1 MNPTWVIPSVLNIPA
16 LIAAVSL
23 CVAHHSRAV
32 WPAVS
37 PVRLVPIISSSQRC
51 GSIRKTVSVAP
62 VVSLGRGRARYLSS
76 IPGERSCQPDEVS
89 ASKQDKRLTKT
100 IKQTAL
106 CVASS
111 RPNVPEFRYR
121 IFIIFATAKSKYR
134 ALRFRMVLEKRPQ
147 RIADLF
153 VLLCCR
159 TLYPFD
165 RIRRPLPTWR
175 HAVAKSF
182 FGGATAINWG

>member
-1 MNPTWVIPSVLNIPA
+1 
-16 LIAAVSL
+16 
-23 CVAHHSRAV
+23 
-32 WPAVS
+32 
-37 PVRLVPIISSSQRC
+37 
-51 GSIRKTVSVAP
+51 
-62 VVSLGRGRARYLSS
+62 
-76 IPGERSCQPDEVS
+76 VS